1 MHDFTAHLR
10 ANCSKLMDDV
20 QPNEVTPDFA
30 PLENEQRLRVIT
42 VVLIV
47 TGAGI
52 ALALVGLKMAL
63 GIALGGAL
71 SLFNERWLRSSTK
84 AMIELASA
92 TGNPSVATTSKFIFR
107 FVIIA
112 FVIAVAMKSG
122 YFHLLGIGLGFAAFV
137 GATMVEAIYQLVTFK
152 D

>member
-1 MHDFTAHLR
+1 
-10 ANCSKLMDDV
+10 MDDV
-20 QPNEVTPDFA
+20 QQNEVTPDLA
-30 PLENEQRLRVIT
+30 PLENEQRLRIIT

-47 TGAGI
+47 IGVGI
-52 ALALVGLKMAL
+52 AFAVAGLKMAL

-71 SLFNERWLRSSTK
+71 SLFNERWLRASTK

-107 FVIIA
+107 FV
-112 FVIAVAMKSG
+112 VIAVIIAVALKSG
-122 YFHLLGIGLGFAAFV
+122 YFNLLGIGIGFAAFV
-137 GATMVEAIYQLVTFK
+137 GATMVEAIYQLIIFK

>member
-1 MHDFTAHLR
+1 
-10 ANCSKLMDDV
+10 MDNV
-20 QPNEVTPDFA
+20 EHNEMTPDVA

-42 VVLIV
+42 IIVIVAGALI
-47 TGAGI
+47 AG
-52 ALALVGLKMAL
+52 ALAGLKMAL
-63 GIALGGAL
+63 GLALGGAL

-107 FVIIA
+107 FVVIA
-112 FVIAVAMKSG
+112 VVIAVAMKSG
-122 YFHLLGIGLGFAAFV
+122 YFNLLGIGIGFAAFV
-137 GATMVEAIYQLVTFK
+137 AAAMIEAIYQLMTLK

>member
-1 MHDFTAHLR
+1 MEEIQL
-10 ANCSKLMDDV
+10 
-20 QPNEVTPDFA
+20 NEETPDYA

-42 VVLIV
+42 MLLIV
-47 TGAGI
+47 AGA
-52 ALALVGLKMAL
+52 ALAFALADLKMAL
-63 GIALGGAL
+63 GIALGGIL

-92 TGNPSVATTSKFIFR
+92 TGNPSVATTTKFIFR

-112 FVIAVAMKSG
+112 VVIAVAMKSG
-122 YFHLLGIGLGFAAFV
+122 YFNLLGIGLGFAAFV
-137 GATMVEAIYQLVTFK
+137 GATMVEAVYQLIIFK

>member
-1 MHDFTAHLR
+1 
-10 ANCSKLMDDV
+10 MDDI

-47 TGAGI
+47 MGTVI

-71 SLFNERWLRSSTK
+71 SLFNERWLRTSTK

-112 FVIAVAMKSG
+112 FIIAVAMKSG
-122 YFHLLGIGLGFAAFV
+122 YFNLLGIGLGFAAFV
-137 GATMVEAIYQLVTFK
+137 GATMVEAIYQLITFK

>member
-1 MHDFTAHLR
+1 MHDFNGSAG
-10 ANCSKLMDDV
+10 ANQSESM
-20 QPNEVTPDFA
+20 NEIQQNEATPDLVLF
-30 PLENEQRLRVIT
+30 ENEQRLRIIT
-42 VVLIV
+42 IVLIV
-47 TGAGI
+47 IGVV
-52 ALALVGLKMAL
+52 LAFAVAGLKMAL

-71 SLFNERWLRSSTK
+71 SVFNERWLRASTK

-112 FVIAVAMKSG
+112 VVIAVAMKSG
-122 YFHLLGIGLGFAAFV
+122 YFNLLGIGLGFAAFV
-137 GATMVEAIYQLVTFK
+137 GATMVEAIYQLITFK

>member
-1 MHDFTAHLR
+1 
-10 ANCSKLMDDV
+10 MDEI

-30 PLENEQRLRVIT
+30 PLENERRLRLIT
-42 VVLIV
+42 LILIV
-47 TGAGI
+47 LGAAI
-52 ALALVGLKMAL
+52 AFAVFDLKMAL

-107 FVIIA
+107 FVVIA
-112 FVIAVAMKSG
+112 FVIAAAMKSG
-122 YFHLLGIGLGFAAFV
+122 YFNLLGIGIGFVAFV
-137 GATMVEAIYQLVTFK
+137 AAAMVEAVYQLITFK
-152 D
+152 N

>member
-1 MHDFTAHLR
+1 
-10 ANCSKLMDDV
+10 MDEIQQND
-20 QPNEVTPDFA
+20 VTPDFA
-30 PLENEQRLRVIT
+30 PLENERRLRIIT

-47 TGAGI
+47 LGAGV
-52 ALALVGLKMAL
+52 AFAFVSLKMAL

-84 AMIELASA
+84 AMIELASE

-112 FVIAVAMKSG
+112 VVIAVAMKSG
-122 YFHLLGIGLGFAAFV
+122 SFHLLGIGLGFAAFV
-137 GATMVEAIYQLVTFK
+137 GATMVEAMYQLITFK

>member
-1 MHDFTAHLR
+1 MHDFNGSTR
-10 ANCSKLMDDV
+10 ANQSKFMEDI
-20 QPNEVTPDFA
+20 QPNEGTPDFA
-30 PLENEQRLRVIT
+30 PVENEQRLRIIT
-42 VVLIV
+42 VVLIAL
-47 TGAGI
+47 GAVI
-52 ALALVGLKMAL
+52 AFAFVGLKMAL

-122 YFHLLGIGLGFAAFV
+122 YFNLLGIGLGFAAFV
-137 GATMVEAIYQLVTFK
+137 GATMVEAIYQLIIFK

>member
-1 MHDFTAHLR
+1 MEDI
-10 ANCSKLMDDV
+10 

-30 PLENEQRLRVIT
+30 PLENEQRLRIIT
-42 VVLIV
+42 VVLIAL
-47 TGAGI
+47 GAVI
-52 ALALVGLKMAL
+52 AFAFVGLKMAL

-122 YFHLLGIGLGFAAFV
+122 YFNLLGIGLGFAAFV
-137 GATMVEAIYQLVTFK
+137 GATMVEAIYQLIIFK

>member
-1 MHDFTAHLR
+1 MEDI
-10 ANCSKLMDDV
+10 
-20 QPNEVTPDFA
+20 QINEDTPDYA
-30 PLENEQRLRVIT
+30 PLENEQRLRIIT

-47 TGAGI
+47 AGAVLAF
-52 ALALVGLKMAL
+52 ALADLKMAL
-63 GIALGGAL
+63 GIALGGIL

-112 FVIAVAMKSG
+112 AVIAVAMKSG
-122 YFHLLGIGLGFAAFV
+122 YFNLLGIGLGFAAFV
-137 GATMVEAIYQLVTFK
+137 GATMVEAVYQLIIFK

>member
-1 MHDFTAHLR
+1 
-10 ANCSKLMDDV
+10 MDEI
-20 QPNEVTPDFA
+20 QQNEVTPDFA
-30 PLENEQRLRVIT
+30 PLENEQRLRIIT
-42 VVLIV
+42 LILIV
-47 TGAGI
+47 LGAAI
-52 ALALVGLKMAL
+52 AFAFVDLKMAL
-63 GIALGGAL
+63 GVALGGAL

-112 FVIAVAMKSG
+112 AVIAMAMKSG
-122 YFHLLGIGLGFAAFV
+122 SFNLLGIGLGFAAFV
-137 GATMVEAIYQLVTFK
+137 GATMVEAIYQLITFK